1 MSSGT
6 ATWCAGAA
14 ARSRRSRSVRSS
26 RSDGACEASR
36 ASAPTWPTPPSSG
49 SAASARLSPDT
60 IRTQSRAV
68 SFEEVRRL
76 LAIAVFSLA
85 ATGSTLAGAG
95 LVVAPHVDPPGTPAF
110 HDHVLAAYRF
120 PIFLMHL
127 HQLYDRGQK
136 FTMESPFAASLSA
149 AMGLLIIAWPRLPR
163 PTRRPTA
170 DISVPLISPA
180 LWSAPLLL

>member
-1 MSSGT
+1 M
-6 ATWCAGAA
+6 
-14 ARSRRSRSVRSS
+14 RRV
-26 RSDGACEASR
+26 
-36 ASAPTWPTPPSSG
+36 
-49 SAASARLSPDT
+49 
-60 IRTQSRAV
+60 
-68 SFEEVRRL
+68 

-127 HQLYDRGQK
+127 QQLYDRAQK
-136 FTMESPFAASLSA
+136 LTMESPLASLA
-149 AMGLLIIAWPRLPR
+149 AVAMALLVFAWPRLPR

-170 DISVPLISPA
+170 DIPTPLISRA
-180 LWSAPLLL
+180 LWGAPLLLGPPRT

>member
-6 ATWCAGAA
+6 AIWCAAAA
-14 ARSRRSRSVRSS
+14 ARSRRSRSARSS
-26 RSDGACEASR
+26 RSDGACGASR
-36 ASAPTWPTPPSSG
+36 ASAPTWPTLRSSG

-60 IRTQSRAV
+60 IWTQSRAV
-68 SFEEVRRL
+68 SFHWVRRL

-95 LVVAPHVDPPGTPAF
+95 LVVAPHIDPPGTPAF

-127 HQLYDRGQK
+127 QQLYARRPKLQM
-136 FTMESPFAASLSA
+136 TTPLAASRA
-149 AMGLLIIAWPRLPR
+149 AVATRLPIFAWPPL
-163 PTRRPTA
+163 RRPT
-170 DISVPLISPA
+170 SRPA
-180 LWSAPLLL
+180 AEAAG